1 MYLSGEGVLTPSS
14 MYFMF
19 EGGRST
25 ALANS
30 RKLNSCF
37 SRNFRIV
44 FPSFC
49 FAFLPRY
56 GLFQLISSVHLLPCM
71 CSVFCNIEQYYH
83 IGLYKVKIFVDSDYK
98 NLWILTKNP
107 VNNCAQGLLMVLGA
121 YCYFSLTISYP
132 EQPRRTWY
140 RLSSIQY
147 VVLSA
152 APSFVA
158 IFVQIRLEISF
169 VPPNAMGRIW

>member
-44 FPSFC
+44 FPSF
-49 FAFLPRY
+49 
-56 GLFQLISSVHLLPCM
+56 QLIPFVHLLPCM

-83 IGLYKVKIFVDSDYK
+83 IGLYKVKTFVDSDYK
-98 NLWILTKNP
+98 NLWILTIKIP
-107 VNNCAQGLLMVLGA
+107 
-121 YCYFSLTISYP
+121 
-132 EQPRRTWY
+132 
-140 RLSSIQY
+140 
-147 VVLSA
+147 
-152 APSFVA
+152 
-158 IFVQIRLEISF
+158 
-169 VPPNAMGRIW
+169 

>member
-19 EGGRST
+19 EGGRLT
-25 ALANS
+25 ALDNS

-49 FAFLPRY
+49 FAF
-56 GLFQLISSVHLLPCM
+56 FISLRSFSADFIRAPPSLY
-71 CSVFCNIEQYYH
+71 VFCNIEQYYH

-107 VNNCAQGLLMVLGA
+107 VNNCAQGLLMALGA